1 MFKQIN
7 RLCSPYKRVL
17 SRVLI
22 AVGALLLLIFIP
34 VQIWM
39 ILAGLVVLA
48 IGILYTKH

>member
-1 MFKQIN
+1 MFREIN

-34 VQIWM
+34 VQVWM
-39 ILAGLVVLA
+39 VLAGLVILA
-48 IGILYTKH
+48 IGIFYTKR